1 MGFRLFLPILLLAM
15 AALLACSGDGDATP
29 RPAALL
35 PTQAPVEP
43 ARPLSADELAAVEQ
57 FEEAM
62 QDIEADWDSFYQ
74 EFDTWRTGLTSCHP
88 SAGRESL
95 RDFAGSFAAVS
106 ESARNL
112 PRTTVSSELA
122 DLVIAAAD
130 AEDTALR
137 QLRDRWQ
144 AGNITLFE
152 AVEQKRAES
161 AAAQNSVADMSL
173 TKQEELEAGPTAG
186 EVEFMQGFSLA
197 FDGIADA
204 WDDYHDNYAA
214 LARRESKLES
224 DALVEGYEELIQELG
239 AIIASIGELEASEIN
254 KDMIEVLQDAA
265 EDELAALEFLAE
277 FPPEPEESDE
287 SEESDMESQT
297 EPTEPVARALS
308 APAQRTAPT
317 PAPTQ
322 GSPPA
327 QEQGQGQ
334 APPTAQDAPKVPS
347 QTPPAT
353 EPPPSSAVK
362 DEKDE
367 TVVSPQ
373 EELSAAIEA
382 TEGILEELDKAIQ
395 EIVDDDSAVRL
406 QELQDFDEALA
417 GFVNEWSEFYEGYA
431 SWRLDEGGCDRVEV
445 AADLAL
451 FSQQAGELAGTA
463 RDLPQSGP
471 LVSVYSLV
479 AEAADREA
487 GGFRTL
493 SNSWTPFAV
502 DVFKAVDDE
511 RVNARRLRRQ
521 AGIALEELRSRQ

>member
-297 EPTEPVARALS
+297 PRRRSRWPGPCLLPHRGLRRRPRQRRAAHPPRNKAR
-308 APAQRTAPT
+308 
-317 PAPTQ
+317 
-322 GSPPA
+322 G
-327 QEQGQGQ
+327 
-334 APPTAQDAPKVPS
+334 K
-347 QTPPAT
+347 
-353 EPPPSSAVK
+353 
-362 DEKDE
+362 
-367 TVVSPQ
+367 
-373 EELSAAIEA
+373 
-382 TEGILEELDKAIQ
+382 
-395 EIVDDDSAVRL
+395 RL
-406 QELQDFDEALA
+406 QRPRMPRR
-417 GFVNEWSEFYEGYA
+417 YPP
-431 SWRLDEGGCDRVEV
+431 R
-445 AADLAL
+445 
-451 FSQQAGELAGTA
+451 
-463 RDLPQSGP
+463 
-471 LVSVYSLV
+471 
-479 AEAADREA
+479 
-487 GGFRTL
+487 
-493 SNSWTPFAV
+493 
-502 DVFKAVDDE
+502 
-511 RVNARRLRRQ
+511 RRLRQNR
-521 AGIALEELRSRQ
+521 LRRLQ

>member
-29 RPAALL
+29 APAALL

-62 QDIEADWDSFYQ
+62 LDIEADWDSFYQ
-74 EFDTWRTGLTSCHP
+74 EFDSWRTGLTSCHP
-88 SAGRESL
+88 SAARESL
-95 RDFAGSFAAVS
+95 RDFAASFAAVS

-173 TKQEELEAGPTAG
+173 TKQEEFEAGPTAG
-186 EVEFMQGFSLA
+186 EVELMQEFSLA

-204 WDDYHDNYAA
+204 WDDFHDNYAA

-224 DALVEGYEELIQELG
+224 DELVEGYEELIQELG
-239 AIIASIGELEASEIN
+239 AIIASIGEVAAFEIN

-277 FPPEPEESDE
+277 FPPE
-287 SEESDMESQT
+287 SEESDKEAPT
-297 EPTEPVARALS
+297 ETPEPVARALS
-308 APAQRTAPT
+308 APAQRIAP
-317 PAPTQ
+317 PPPPPQ
-322 GSPPA
+322 GTPPA
-327 QEQGQGQ
+327 QEQGQEQGQGQ
-334 APPTAQDAPKVPS
+334 APPPTQDAPKVPS
-347 QTPPAT
+347 KTPPAT
-353 EPPPSSAVK
+353 EPAPSSAGK

-367 TVVSPQ
+367 IVVSPQ

-382 TEGILEELDKAIQ
+382 TEGVLEELDKAIQ

-406 QELQDFDEALA
+406 QELKDFDEALA
-417 GFVNEWSEFYEGYA
+417 GFVNGWSEFYEAYN

-479 AEAADREA
+479 AEAADRES

-511 RVNARRLRRQ
+511 RVNARTLRRQ

>member
-29 RPAALL
+29 GPAALL

-74 EFDTWRTGLTSCHP
+74 EFDSWRTGLTSCHP
-88 SAGRESL
+88 SAARESL
-95 RDFAGSFAAVS
+95 RDFAASFAAVS

-122 DLVIAAAD
+122 DLVIAAVD

-186 EVEFMQGFSLA
+186 EVELMQGFSLA

-204 WDDYHDNYAA
+204 WDDFHDNYAA
-214 LARRESKLES
+214 LARREGKLES

-239 AIIASIGELEASEIN
+239 AIIASIGEVAAFEIN

-277 FPPEPEESDE
+277 FPPE
-287 SEESDMESQT
+287 SEESDKEAPT
-297 EPTEPVARALS
+297 ETPEPVARALS
-308 APAQRTAPT
+308 APAQRIAPT
-317 PAPTQ
+317 PAPLPPPPQ
-322 GSPPA
+322 GTPPA

-334 APPTAQDAPKVPS
+334 APPPVQEAPQVPS
-347 QTPPAT
+347 QQPPAT
-353 EPPPSSAVK
+353 EPATSSAGK
-362 DEKDE
+362 DGTE
-367 TVVSPQ
+367 VSPQ

-382 TEGILEELDKAIQ
+382 TEGSLEELDQAIQ
-395 EIVDDDSAVRL
+395 EIVDDDSAVRS
-406 QELQDFDEALA
+406 QELKDFDEALA
-417 GFVNEWSEFYEGYA
+417 GFVNEWSEFYEVYT

-463 RDLPQSGP
+463 SELPQSGP

-511 RVNARRLRRQ
+511 RVNATRLRRQ